1 MLYSDPNAY
10 PYQRYKENIKTKQN
24 QEPDVKSPSKVLYPQ
39 SYSTVGKHIDTS
51 FNGKPEVFDGL
62 KLSNNHEEGQQ
73 GKSYEQ
79 ANKFDFNAISPLLQ
93 GLVKSNSSLSPLMSI
108 FNSGKF
114 DMKSIGELVSKNPQ
128 ILTTILNLFTG
139 KKSKGGGLF
148 KNVEK
153 KDNNKSEITGD
164 FSDYEIIE

>member
-24 QEPDVKSPSKVLYPQ
+24 QVSEVKYPSKVLYPQ
-39 SYSTVGKHIDTS
+39 SYSTVGKHVDTS

-62 KLSNNHEEGQQ
+62 KSSENHDHSEEH
-73 GKSYEQ
+73 KNTEQ

-128 ILTTILNLFTG
+128 ILTSILNLFTG

-148 KNVEK
+148 KNIEK
-153 KDNNKSEITGD
+153 KDNNKSEISGD